1 MLNIK
6 GYNDGADISLINTIY
21 HKSKK
26 NPETGKYGSD
36 SIDIIFRDNITGEK
50 KLHHINNPEYT
61 YYMANDDIAINHN
74 LLFIPKEDAHT
85 VTCKYSDIKKDIA
98 EKTGNLEWFYDN
110 IRSGNYKENDKIFTH
125 NRVFRADLNIED
137 YYRYEF
143 DKKYKNTPITPT
155 KLYFD
160 IEVDGINQAGDFPE
174 PGECPVNAI
183 TLIDDDGKTVYTLLL
198 ENYSN
203 PLIDEFKKNNN
214 IKQELKDFI
223 KDSVGGWK
231 QEKRLDLD
239 KFEYNILFYD
249 EEIKLIAD
257 CFNIINQIKPDFA
270 LAWNMAFD
278 VPYLIARIQNLGY
291 NPADIICHPD
301 FKVKEVEYYID
312 KRADKFEERGDFAL
326 ISSYTVYLDQLILF
340 ASRRKGQRAIAN
352 FKLDYVGQITAGVRK
367 LDYSHIT
374 RKIAELPYKNYY
386 IFVFYNI
393 MDTMVQKC
401 IEHKVGDIDFL
412 YNKCI
417 MNNTRYA
424 KAHRQS
430 VYLVNRG
437 VKEFEED
444 GYIIG
449 CNVNKWNVKTGFPG
463 AYVADPK
470 LISNNPKIKINGNPV
485 TICDNLNDFDYKRL
499 YPSIYFENNIS
510 PDTMIGKLF
519 LPEQLDDKEDRFNNP
534 YFNRTV
540 AFIED
545 FCCRDYINFGERYLN
560 LAGYEQ
566 AYDDII
572 EYFTTVENPM
582 RSLYNMDNLNGRPY
596 MCNTVIPN
604 KDKPLCNVV
613 DNDKLRRLAI
623 IQSKVEIYNDD
634 NKDN

>member
-1 MLNIK
+1 M
-6 GYNDGADISLINTIY
+6 
-21 HKSKK
+21 
-26 NPETGKYGSD
+26 
-36 SIDIIFRDNITGEK
+36 
-50 KLHHINNPEYT
+50 
-61 YYMANDDIAINHN
+61 
-74 LLFIPKEDAHT
+74 
-85 VTCKYSDIKKDIA
+85 
-98 EKTGNLEWFYDN
+98 
-110 IRSGNYKENDKIFTH
+110 
-125 NRVFRADLNIED
+125 
-137 YYRYEF
+137 
-143 DKKYKNTPITPT
+143 
-155 KLYFD
+155 
-160 IEVDGINQAGDFPE
+160 
-174 PGECPVNAI
+174 
-183 TLIDDDGKTVYTLLL
+183 
-198 ENYSN
+198 
-203 PLIDEFKKNNN
+203 
-214 IKQELKDFI
+214 
-223 KDSVGGWK
+223 
-231 QEKRLDLD
+231 
-239 KFEYNILFYD
+239 
-249 EEIKLIAD
+249 
-257 CFNIINQIKPDFA
+257 
-270 LAWNMAFD
+270 
-278 VPYLIARIQNLGY
+278 
-291 NPADIICHPD
+291 
-301 FKVKEVEYYID
+301 
-312 KRADKFEERGDFAL
+312 
-326 ISSYTVYLDQLILF
+326 
-340 ASRRKGQRAIAN
+340 
-352 FKLDYVGQITAGVRK
+352 DYVGQITAGVRK

-470 LISNNPKIKINGNPV
+470 LISDNPKIKINGNPV

-519 LPEQLDDKEDRFNNP
+519 LPEQLDDKDDRFNNP

-604 KDKPLCNVV
+604 KDKSLCNVV